1 MKLFPQKHH
10 KHLQI
15 FDIITSRSWVDM
27 GVTIFVTIY
36 KENQPLHIINKPP
49 SNQDGCTVV
58 LSLT

>member
-36 KENQPLHIINKPP
+36 KENQPLHIINKQP
-49 SNQDGCTVV
+49 
-58 LSLT
+58 